1 MEEKQELFGTRPVLE
16 AIKSGKNIDKIL
28 FKQGLNGD
36 TFHELFNLV
45 RDNNIPFQFVNA
57 ERLNR
62 ITRKNHQGVI
72 AFLSVVE
79 MQSIE
84 QLVPM
89 LFDEGKLPLLLM
101 LDQVSDVRNFG
112 SIARTA
118 ECAGVHAII
127 IPEKGAAAMN
137 ADALKT
143 SAGALNYIP
152 VCRSK
157 NLVQTAKFLQQSGVQ
172 IIAATE
178 KGVDLYHQADLTKPT
193 VFIMGAEGFGINPD
207 LLKIADQLVKIP
219 ILGEIQS
226 LNVAVASGV
235 LLFEAVKQRTM

>member
-45 RDNNIPFQFVNA
+45 RDNNIPYQFVNA

-152 VCRSK
+152 VCRAKS
-157 NLVQTAKFLQQSGVQ
+157 LVQTAKFLQQSGVQ

-178 KGVDLYHQADLTKPT
+178 KGVDLYHQADFTKPT

>member
-45 RDNNIPFQFVNA
+45 RDNNIPYQFVKA

-157 NLVQTAKFLQQSGVQ
+157 SLVQTAKFLQQSGVQ

-178 KGVDLYHQADLTKPT
+178 KGVDLYHQADCTKPT

-235 LLFEAVKQRTM
+235 LLFEAVKQRTT